1 MGDKTCH
8 RACSLFK
15 SYSRFYC
22 KSARHIHSL
31 LPFVIIS
38 VPSLTVSSTG
48 PAATAQ
54 SSRMGVYHLTDQ
66 TFNNFPVYE
75 KSGGGQFIYVDNGGY
90 WSIMRYV
97 YCTKMIFS
105 TLFCFSELHATI
117 RGIHHPENNPTPSL
131 PPVTGWIYW
140 DDGWKDDEQLTVTQT
155 GKTQNKPMKHQFGPF
170 GQDCKTFEIAS
181 LQEC

>member
-1 MGDKTCH
+1 MT
-8 RACSLFK
+8 RSVIELVPICSHLK

-31 LPFVIIS
+31 LPFVIIP

-75 KSGGGQFIYVDNGGY
+75 NAGGGQFIYVDNGGY

-105 TLFCFSELHATI
+105 TLFVLASYIQLEVLFIIQRIILLPSRHPSQDGNTRMVNGSMMNNSLLH
-117 RGIHHPENNPTPSL
+117 
-131 PPVTGWIYW
+131 
-140 DDGWKDDEQLTVTQT
+140 K
-155 GKTQNKPMKHQFGPF
+155 
-170 GQDCKTFEIAS
+170 
-181 LQEC
+181 QEVNTK